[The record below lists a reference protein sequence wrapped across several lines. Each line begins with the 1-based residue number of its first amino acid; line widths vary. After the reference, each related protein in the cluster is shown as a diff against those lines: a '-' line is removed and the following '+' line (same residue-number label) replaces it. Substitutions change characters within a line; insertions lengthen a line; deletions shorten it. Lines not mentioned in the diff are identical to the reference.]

1 MPSIPSERRKNYSKR
16 KKSGC
21 CPRCGQKAKKNSKFI
36 FCDDCRLFFRGYFNS
51 VSDEINEARQAR
63 YNKRKKNNQCPR
75 CGVALGKK
83 YPKTICKKCL
93 DKQYQYNY
101 GSKRKTKTDKA
112 KPAAKA
118 KTAVKAK
125 PKTAAKAKPKT
136 KAKSKKK

>member
-1 MPSIPSERRKNYSKR
+1 MPSLPSERRKTYIKR

-21 CPRCGQKAKKNSKFI
+21 CPRCGQKVKKTSKFI
-36 FCDDCRLFFRGYFNS
+36 FCDDCRGFFRGYFNS

-93 DKQYQYNY
+93 DKQYEYNY
-101 GSKRKTKTDKA
+101 GGKRKAKDKS
-112 KPAAKA
+112 KPAAKVT
-118 KTAVKAK
+118 KK
-125 PKTAAKAKPKT
+125 PKVIT
-136 KAKSKKK
+136 KAKKAKTRKKSKRK